1 MTPFTK
7 HKDFHVSAR
16 NHISSK
22 WHRNA
27 HTDAKQFMNIRSN
40 VVKRV
45 VCQIDTALKRLVQE
59 NRKNFYGIVPAIVF
73 CATHDLAL
81 REKSNTTANM
91 KDLIMVRIEDGDA
104 TLQRHIEEAP
114 ANALFTSR

>member
-1 MTPFTK
+1 
-7 HKDFHVSAR
+7 
-16 NHISSK
+16 
-22 WHRNA
+22 
-27 HTDAKQFMNIRSN
+27 MNIRSN